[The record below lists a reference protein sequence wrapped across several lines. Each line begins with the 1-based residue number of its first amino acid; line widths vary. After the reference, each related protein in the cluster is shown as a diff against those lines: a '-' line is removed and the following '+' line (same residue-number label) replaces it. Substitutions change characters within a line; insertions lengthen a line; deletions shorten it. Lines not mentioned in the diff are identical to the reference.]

1 MSAGAATNSLDV
13 LRRFVR
19 KNRPLERCELCGAD
33 LAHDHPHLMDPRAR
47 KLFCACGACAIL
59 FSGHS
64 SARYKRV
71 PQCIRYLDGFRL
83 GDLQWASLL
92 IPINV
97 AFFFESSIEKRV
109 VALYPSPAGAPES
122 QLPIDTW
129 TEIVAE
135 NPVLAEMQPD
145 VEALLVNRLGPVRGY
160 SAPEYYLLPID
171 ECYRL
176 VGVIRA
182 QWKGLSGGAEV
193 WESLARFFADLK
205 ERAAATG
212 GAHHA

>member
-33 LAHDHPHLMDPRAR
+33 LAHDHPHLMDPRVR
-47 KLFCACGACAIL
+47 KLFCACRACAIL

-64 SARYKRV
+64 PARYKRV
-71 PQCIRYLDGFRL
+71 PQRIRYLDGFRL
-83 GDLQWASLL
+83 ADVQWASLL

-97 AFFFESSIEKRV
+97 AFFFESSIEKRA

-122 QLPIDTW
+122 QLPIATW
-129 TEIVAE
+129 SEIVAE
-135 NPVLAEMQPD
+135 NPLLAEMEPD
-145 VEALLVNRLGPVRGY
+145 VEALLVNRLGPARGY
-160 SAPEYYLLPID
+160 SAPEYYLVPID

-176 VGVIRA
+176 VGMIRA

-205 ERAAATG
+205 ERAGVTV